1 MNSLSA
7 YADELSS
14 LVDDGRRIRLGDRN
28 FEKPHADLD
37 ALLDQMRQLATR
49 MRAEVPV
56 MMPAVRVTDMRA
68 NGEVVV
74 LPASPVTGQG
84 QFIVCRTRGP
94 RR

>member
-14 LVDDGRRIRLGDRN
+14 LVDAGRRIRLGDRN

-37 ALLDQMRQLATR
+37 TLLDQMRQLAAR

-56 MMPAVRVTDMRA
+56 MIPALAIRDDKGAVT
-68 NGEVVV
+68 V
-74 LPASPVTGQG
+74 LPAPRITGQG

>member
-7 YADELSS
+7 YADELST
-14 LVDDGRRIRLGDRN
+14 LVDEGRRIRVGDRN

-37 ALLDQMRQLATR
+37 ALLNQMCQLATR

-56 MMPAVRVTDMRA
+56 LMPAVTATVGKGNIT
-68 NGEVVV
+68 V
-74 LPASPVTGQG
+74 LPAPTITGRG
-84 QFIVCRTRGP
+84 QVIVCRTRGP